1 MERNITI
8 QKITQ
13 TPMEERVIEIIE
25 RKGRGHP
32 DYIADSIS
40 EVVSVALCKY
50 YKKNFGIIFH
60 HNVDKSLVVGGRANP
75 FFGGGEVCEP
85 IHIIVAGRA
94 AIEILEDGKITP
106 IPIGSI
112 VLEAMNGFLD
122 KNFRFLNRDKHVICN
137 YMIRRGSVDLVTTF
151 DSSQVMPLSND
162 TSFGVGYAPLSQTE
176 RVVFETEMYLN
187 SDRVKKELPEVGEDI
202 KVMGLRQ
209 NKHIDLTIS
218 APQISSLTPNLEH
231 YLSIK
236 EEIKDRVG
244 DFGVE
249 ITTHP
254 IDVFVNTADVPERN
268 VVYLTVTGTSAEQGD
283 DGNTGRG
290 NRTNGLITPGRP
302 MSLEAAAGKNPVN
315 HVGKLYNVLATQIA
329 EKVYEE
335 VKGIQEVYIK
345 ILSQIGKPID
355 HPLVADTQLILEK
368 GISLKAI
375 NNDVKSIVDEELA
388 NIKKITNA
396 IIEGKVKLF

>member
-8 QKITQ
+8 QRITQ
-13 TPMEERVIEIIE
+13 TPIEERVIEIVE

-32 DYIADSIS
+32 DYIADSMS

-50 YKKNFGIIFH
+50 YKKNFGVIFH

-85 IHIIVAGRA
+85 IQIIVAGRA
-94 AIEILEDGKITP
+94 IIEVLEDGKIIP

-112 VLEAMNGFLD
+112 VLKAMNGFLE
-122 KNFRFLNRDKHVICN
+122 KNFRFLNRDQHVICN

-151 DSSQVMPLSND
+151 DSSEVMPLSND
-162 TSFGVGYAPLSQTE
+162 TSFGIGYAPLSQTE
-176 RVVFETEMYLN
+176 RLVFETEMYLN
-187 SDRVKKELPEVGEDI
+187 SNRIKKELPGIGEDI
-202 KVMGLRQ
+202 KVMALRKD
-209 NKHIDLTIS
+209 KHIDLTIS

-236 EEIKDRVG
+236 EEIKDRIAN
-244 DFGVE
+244 FGVG
-249 ITTHP
+249 ITKYP

-290 NRTNGLITPGRP
+290 NRANGLITPGRP

-315 HVGKLYNVLATQIA
+315 HVGKIYNVLAELIA
-329 EKVYEE
+329 NKVYKE
-335 VKGIQEVYIK
+335 VMGIQEIYVK

-355 HPLVADTQLILEK
+355 YPLVADTQLILEK
-368 GISLKAI
+368 GSSLKMI

-388 NIKKITNA
+388 KIKQVTNA

>member
-8 QKITQ
+8 QRITQ
-13 TPMEERVIEIIE
+13 TPVEERFIEIIE

-32 DYIADSIS
+32 DYIADSMS

-50 YKKNFGIIFH
+50 YKKNFGVIFH

-85 IHIIVAGRA
+85 IQIIVAGRA
-94 AIEILEDGKITP
+94 IIEVLEDGKIIP

-112 VLEAMNGFLD
+112 VLKAMNGFLE
-122 KNFRFLNRDKHVICN
+122 KNFRFLNREQHVICN

-151 DSSQVMPLSND
+151 DSSEVMPLSND
-162 TSFGVGYAPLSQTE
+162 TSFGIGYAPLSQTE
-176 RVVFETEMYLN
+176 RLVFETEMYLN
-187 SDRVKKELPEVGEDI
+187 SDRIKKELPGIGEDI
-202 KVMGLRQ
+202 KVMALRKD
-209 NKHIDLTIS
+209 KHIDLTIS

-236 EEIKDRVG
+236 EEIKDRIAN
-244 DFGVE
+244 FGVG
-249 ITTHP
+249 ITKYP

-290 NRTNGLITPGRP
+290 NRANGLITPSRP
-302 MSLEAAAGKNPVN
+302 MSLEATAGKNPVN
-315 HVGKLYNVLATQIA
+315 HVGKIYNVLAELIA
-329 EKVYEE
+329 NKVYKE
-335 VKGIQEVYIK
+335 VMGIQEVYVK

-355 HPLVADTQLILEK
+355 YPLVADTQLILEK
-368 GISLKAI
+368 GSSLKMI
-375 NNDVKSIVDEELA
+375 NNDVKSIVDEGLA
-388 NIKKITNA
+388 KIKQVTNA

>member
-8 QKITQ
+8 QRITQ
-13 TPMEERVIEIIE
+13 TPIEERFIEIIE

-32 DYIADSIS
+32 DYIADSMS

-50 YKKNFGIIFH
+50 YKKNFGVIFH

-85 IHIIVAGRA
+85 IQIIVAGRA
-94 AIEILEDGKITP
+94 IIEVLEDGKIIP
-106 IPIGSI
+106 IPIGCI
-112 VLEAMNGFLD
+112 VLKAMNGFLE
-122 KNFRFLNRDKHVICN
+122 KNFRFLNRDEHVICN

-151 DSSQVMPLSND
+151 DSSEVMPLSND

-176 RVVFETEMYLN
+176 RLVFETEMYLN
-187 SDRVKKELPEVGEDI
+187 SNRIKKELPGIGEDI
-202 KVMGLRQ
+202 KVMALRKD
-209 NKHIDLTIS
+209 KHIDLTIS

-236 EEIKDRVG
+236 EEIKDRVAN
-244 DFGVE
+244 FGVG
-249 ITTHP
+249 ITKYP

-290 NRTNGLITPGRP
+290 NRANGLITPGRP

-315 HVGKLYNVLATQIA
+315 HVGKIYNVLAELIA
-329 EKVYEE
+329 NKVYKE
-335 VKGIQEVYIK
+335 VMGIQEIYVK

-355 HPLVADTQLILEK
+355 YPLVADTQLILEK
-368 GISLKAI
+368 GSSLKMI

-388 NIKKITNA
+388 KIKQVTNA

>member
-13 TPMEERVIEIIE
+13 TPIEERFIEIIE

-50 YKKNFGIIFH
+50 YKKKFGVIFH
-60 HNVDKSLVVGGRANP
+60 HNVDKALVVGGRANP

-85 IHIIVAGRA
+85 IQIIVAGRA
-94 AIEILEDGKITP
+94 VIEVLEDGKVIP

-112 VLEAMNGFLD
+112 VLEAMNGFLE
-122 KNFRFLNRDKHVICN
+122 KNFRFLNRDQHVICN
-137 YMIRRGSVDLVTTF
+137 YMIRRGSVDLITTF
-151 DSSQVMPLSND
+151 DADQVMPLSND

-187 SDRVKKELPEVGEDI
+187 SDLVKKELPGIGEDI

-209 NKHIDLTIS
+209 DKHIDLTIS
-218 APQISSLTPNLEH
+218 APQISSLTPDLEH

-236 EEIKDRVG
+236 EEIKDRVA

-249 ITTHP
+249 ITTYP

-290 NRTNGLITPGRP
+290 NRVNGLITPGRP
-302 MSLEAAAGKNPVN
+302 MSLEATAGKNPVN
-315 HVGKLYNVLATQIA
+315 HVGKIYNVLANQIA
-329 EKVYEE
+329 NKIYEE
-335 VKGIQEVYIK
+335 VKGIQEIYIK

-355 HPLVADTQLILEK
+355 HPLVADAQLILEK
-368 GISLKAI
+368 GIFLKEI
-375 NNDVKSIVDEELA
+375 NNDIKSIVDEELA
-388 NIKKITNA
+388 NIKQITSA

>member
-1 MERNITI
+1 
-8 QKITQ
+8 
-13 TPMEERVIEIIE
+13 
-25 RKGRGHP
+25 
-32 DYIADSIS
+32 
-40 EVVSVALCKY
+40 
-50 YKKNFGIIFH
+50 
-60 HNVDKSLVVGGRANP
+60 VGGRANP

-244 DFGVE
+244 DFGVG

-335 VKGIQEVYIK
+335 VKGIQEIYIK

-375 NNDVKSIVDEELA
+375 HNDVKGIVDEELA